1 MPDFL
6 TVLVED
12 KPGRKSG
19 SDVFPDFIVRKSKDL
34 MIRGQDFY
42 AVWLE
47 DEKKWSTDEDDVL
60 ALIDKTVDEYVE
72 NHRNQIDPPFSV
84 KHTYLAK
91 SGVIDRW
98 HKYVKTQ
105 MRDNFH
111 PLDEKLVFLDTEVKK
126 TDYSSMRLPYNLQ
139 EGPTPAWD
147 KLFGTLYKPSEL
159 HKLEWAIGSVATGE
173 SKTLQK
179 FFVLYGDRGSG
190 KGTFLK
196 VLSEVLFPGYS
207 KAFTAQ
213 ALGQAN
219 NQFPLQDLKDNP
231 LIAVDMDGKLNK
243 IEDNT
248 RLNTLVSH
256 EKMTVNLKGKQSYE
270 QAFKTLMFI
279 GSNDPVKITN
289 AKSGL
294 LRRLIDVNPSGI
306 KVPAS
311 EYRQLLKQMPYEA
324 GCIVMKCMHV
334 FEEDPTFYDDYIP
347 EDMVSATN
355 DFYQF
360 ITEQALV
367 FEKDDGVSLRSAW
380 GAYKEFCDYAKVQYP
395 FGMRAF
401 KEELKNYFR
410 EFEERHQ
417 NEDGSR
423 IWNWYSG
430 FLKDK
435 FHTDRKEM
443 KKHEEDHRVMNDWL
457 VFKEQPSLFDR
468 EFGDCP
474 AQYAEIVDDGKD
486 KPQWNWDGLKVKL
499 SMLDTR
505 RLHYMLTPPNLITID
520 FDIPDKTGK
529 KNFGLNKKAVYK
541 YGLPPT
547 YAELS
552 KSGQGIHL
560 EYYYDGDPSLLSATL
575 GEHVEVKVPTGN
587 SSLRRMLT
595 KCNNLPIAH
604 LSGGLPLKENNK
616 KMVTKKDISD
626 AKHLRQLIAK
636 ALNRQLK
643 DGDPESNHTKTNI
656 EFIDHLLAEAQEQ
669 GISYDL
675 NDMFSAVLAFAA
687 QSSHND
693 KYCMKLVRKMK
704 FVWPEPAPMNMP
716 DEEPDMETPDGVLP
730 IDQRPIAFFDVEVF
744 PNLFIICWKEPGE
757 KKPVHRMINP
767 KSSEV
772 EALMLNYGL
781 IGFNNRKYDN
791 HILLAASQGYT
802 PEMLFKLSQAI
813 ITDKQRN
820 HLFSN
825 GFGISKTD
833 LYDLS
838 SKKQSLK
845 KYEIELSESG
855 VPHKELGLDWNEP
868 VPKELW
874 DTVADY
880 CVNDVKATEAVYN
893 CKQIQGDL
901 TAREILADITGMRI
915 NDTTNQLTTKFIF
928 GNNRTPQD
936 EFNYRNLAEPVREES
951 QAS

>member
-6 TVLVED
+6 TVLTRE
-12 KPGRKSG
+12 KPGRKG
-19 SDVFPDFIVRKSKDL
+19 GTEVYPAFLIKKSRDL

-47 DEKKWSTDEDDVL
+47 DEKRWSTDEQDALD
-60 ALIDKTVDEYVE
+60 LIDRTLDKWRADIGDDIEEPVS
-72 NHRNQIDPPFSV
+72 IL
-84 KHTYLAK
+84 HTYIAK
-91 SGVIDRW
+91 NGIIDDW
-98 HKYVKTQ
+98 HKYVMRQ
-105 MRDNFH
+105 LRDNFH
-111 PLDEKLVFLDTEVKK
+111 PLDESLVFLNTEVKK
-126 TDYSSMRLPYNLQ
+126 TDYSSMRLPYSKQ
-139 EGPTPAWD
+139 EGPTDSWD
-147 KLFGTLYKPSEL
+147 KLFGTLYAPSEL
-159 HKLEWAIGSVATGE
+159 HKLEWAIGSVVTGA
-173 SKTLQK
+173 SKSLQK
-179 FFVLYGDRGSG
+179 FFVLYGDRGTG
-190 KGTFLK
+190 KGTFLQ
-196 VLSEVLFPGYS
+196 VLSEILFPGYA

-213 ALGQAN
+213 SLGQAN
-219 NQFPLQDLKDNP
+219 NQVPLQDLKDNP

-294 LRRLIDVNPSGI
+294 LRRLIDVNPTGT
-306 KVPAS
+306 KVPKS
-311 EYRQLLKQMPYEA
+311 EYNRLMKQIGYEA
-324 GCIVMKCMHV
+324 GAIITKCEKV
-334 FEEDPTFYDDYIP
+334 FLEDPNFYDDYVP
-347 EDMVSATN
+347 EEMMSATN

-367 FEKDDGVSLRSAW
+367 FEKENGTSLRSAW

-401 KEELKNYFR
+401 KEELKNYFQ

-417 NEDGSR
+417 NDDGSR
-423 IWNWYSG
+423 IWNYYSG
-430 FLKDK
+430 FIKDK
-435 FHTDRKEM
+435 FQTKKKEGKRREEADRIT
-443 KKHEEDHRVMNDWL
+443 NDWL
-457 VFKEQPSLFDR
+457 VFKEQKSIFDA
-468 EFGDCP
+468 EFASCP
-474 AQYAEIVDDGKD
+474 AQYADVVEDGKD
-486 KPQWNWDGLKVKL
+486 KPQWSWDGLKVTL

-505 RLHYMLTPPNLITID
+505 KLHYMQGPKNLITID
-520 FDIPDKTGK
+520 FDIPGPDGK
-529 KNFGLNKKAVYK
+529 KNFELNKAAVFK

-560 EYYYDGDPSLLSATL
+560 EYYYDGDPETLSSTL
-575 GEHVEVKVPTGN
+575 GDHVEIKVQTGN

-595 KCNNLPIAH
+595 KCNSLPIAH
-604 LSGGLPLKENNK
+604 LSGGLPLKESNK

-626 AKHLRQLIAK
+626 AKHLRMLIAK
-636 ALNRQLK
+636 ALKRELK
-643 DGDPESNHTKTNI
+643 DGDPEANHTKTNV
-656 EFIDHLLAEAQEQ
+656 EFINHVLAEAQEQ

-675 NDMFSAVLAFAA
+675 NDMFAPVLAFAS
-687 QSSHND
+687 QSSNNAP
-693 KYCMKLVRKMK
+693 YCIKLVRKMK
-704 FVWPEPAPMNMP
+704 FVYPEPAVMNMP
-716 DEEPDMETPDGVLP
+716 DDEYDQKDAELPDGILP
-730 IDQRPIAFFDVEVF
+730 IDERPIAFFDVEVF

-767 KSSEV
+767 SSSEV
-772 EALMLNYGL
+772 EALMMNYGL

-802 PEMLFKLSQAI
+802 PAMLFKLSQAI

-855 VPHKELGLDWNEP
+855 VPHKELGLDWNQP
-868 VPKELW
+868 VPEELW
-874 DTVADY
+874 NTVADY
-880 CVNDVKATEAVYN
+880 CCNDVLATEAVYN
-893 CKQIQGDL
+893 CKQIKGDYV
-901 TAREILADITGMRI
+901 AREILADITGMRV
-915 NDTTNQLTTKFIF
+915 NDTTNQLTTRFIF

-936 EFNYRNLAEPVREES
+936 EFNYRNLAEPVRP
-951 QAS
+951 

>member
-6 TVLVED
+6 TVLTRE
-12 KPGRKSG
+12 KPGRKG
-19 SDVFPDFIVRKSKDL
+19 GTEVYPAFLIKKSRDL

-47 DEKKWSTDEDDVL
+47 DEKRWSTDEQDALD
-60 ALIDKTVDEYVE
+60 LIDKTLDEWRATVGKDIE
-72 NHRNQIDPPFSV
+72 DPVSILHTSIAKNGIID
-84 KHTYLAK
+84 
-91 SGVIDRW
+91 DW
-98 HKYVKTQ
+98 HKYVMRQ

-111 PLDEKLVFLDTEVKK
+111 PLDESLVFLNTEVKK
-126 TDYSSMRLPYNLQ
+126 TDYSSMRLPYAKQ
-139 EGPTPAWD
+139 EGETPSWNR
-147 KLFGTLYKPSEL
+147 LFGTLYAPSEL
-159 HKLEWAIGSVATGE
+159 HKLEWGIGSVVAGA

-179 FFVLYGDRGSG
+179 FFVLYGSQGSG
-190 KGTFLK
+190 KGTFLT
-196 VLSEVLFPGYS
+196 VLSDILFPGYA

-213 ALGQAN
+213 LLGQAS

-279 GSNDPVKITN
+279 GSNEPVKITN

-294 LRRLIDVNPSGI
+294 LRRLIDVSPTGVRI
-306 KVPAS
+306 PKS
-311 EYRQLLKQMPYEA
+311 EYNQLLRQIRFEA
-324 GCIVMKCMHV
+324 GAIITKCEQV
-334 FEEDPTFYDDYIP
+334 FLEDPNFYDDYIP
-347 EDMVSATN
+347 EDMMSATN

-360 ITEQALV
+360 ITDQSLV
-367 FEKDDGVSLRSAW
+367 FEKENGTSLRAAW
-380 GAYKEFCDYAKVQYP
+380 GAYKEFCEYAKVQYP

-401 KEELKNYFR
+401 KEELKNYFQ
-410 EFEERHQ
+410 EFEERHT
-417 NEDGSR
+417 NDDGSR
-423 IWNWYSG
+423 IWNYYSG
-430 FLKDK
+430 FIRDK
-435 FHTDRKEM
+435 YQTKKKKE
-443 KKHEEDHRVMNDWL
+443 KRQKEDDSVLNDWL
-457 VFKEQPSLFDR
+457 IFTEQPSVFDI
-468 EFGDCP
+468 EFSDCP
-474 AQYAEIVDDGKD
+474 AQYAEILDDGSD
-486 KPQWNWDGLKVKL
+486 KPTWNWDGCKVKL

-505 RLHYMLTPPNLITID
+505 KLHYMLTPWNLITID
-520 FDIPDKTGK
+520 FDIPDESGK
-529 KNFGLNKKAVYK
+529 KNFELNKKAALRL
-541 YGLPPT
+541 GLPPT

-560 EYYYDGDPSLLSATL
+560 EYYYNGDPQTLSSTL
-575 GEHVEVKVPTGN
+575 GEHIEVKVRTGD

-595 KCNNLPIAH
+595 KCNGLPIAH
-604 LSGGLPLKENNK
+604 ISGGLPLKESNK
-616 KMVTKKDISD
+616 KMVTKKDISN
-626 AKHLRQLIAK
+626 AKHLRSLIIK
-636 ALNRQLK
+636 ALKRELK
-643 DGDPESNHTKTNI
+643 DGDPEANHTKTNV
-656 EFIDHLLAEAQEQ
+656 EFIDHVLAEAQEQ
-669 GISYDL
+669 NIAYDL
-675 NDMFSAVLAFAA
+675 NDLFPPVLQFAA
-687 QSSHND
+687 KSSNND
-693 KYCMKLVRKMK
+693 KYCIKMVRNMK
-704 FVWPEPAPMNMP
+704 FVWPEPPPMNMP
-716 DEEPDMETPDGVLP
+716 EEGENKSDDLPDGILP

-757 KKPVHRMINP
+757 DKPVHRMINP
-767 KSSEV
+767 KAAEA
-772 EALMLNYGL
+772 EALMMNYGL

-802 PEMLFKLSQAI
+802 PMMLYKLSKAI
-813 ITDKQRN
+813 IGDKQRN

-868 VPKELW
+868 VPKDLW

-880 CVNDVKATEAVYN
+880 CCNDVKATEAVFN
-893 CKQIQGDL
+893 CKQIQGDYV
-901 TAREILADITGMRI
+901 AREILADITGMRV
-915 NDTTNQLTTKFIF
+915 NDTTNQLTTRFIF

-936 EFNYRNLAEPVREES
+936 EFHYRNLAEPVRP
-951 QAS
+951 

>member
-6 TVLVED
+6 TVLTKE
-12 KPGRKSG
+12 KPGRKG
-19 SDVFPDFIVRKSKDL
+19 GTEVYPAFLIRKSRDL

-47 DEKKWSTDEDDVL
+47 SEKRWSTDEQDV
-60 ALIDKTVDEYVE
+60 IDMIDRTVEEWADS
-72 NHRNQIDPPFSV
+72 HRSELEPPV
-84 KHTYLAK
+84 TILRAGLAK
-91 SGVIDRW
+91 TGVADEW
-98 HKYVKTQ
+98 HRYVKQQ

-111 PLDEKLVFLDTEVKK
+111 PLNEKLIFADTDVKK
-126 TDYSSMRLPYNLQ
+126 TDYSSMRLPYSVQ
-139 EGPTPAWD
+139 EGSTDAWD
-147 KLFGTLYKPSEL
+147 KLFGTLYQPSEL
-159 HKLEWAIGSVATGE
+159 HKLEWGIGSIATGA
-173 SKTLQK
+173 STSLQK

-196 VLSEVLFPGYS
+196 VLSDILFPGYT
-207 KAFTAQ
+207 KAFAAQ
-213 ALGQAN
+213 LLGQAN

-256 EKMTVNLKGKQSYE
+256 ERMTVNLKGKQSYE
-270 QAFKTLMFI
+270 QSFKTIMFI

-306 KVPAS
+306 KVPKA
-311 EYRQLLKQMPYEA
+311 EYNQLMRQVQFEA
-324 GCIVMKCMHV
+324 GAIVSKCIRI
-334 FEEDPTFYDDYIP
+334 FEDDPNFYDEYIP

-360 ITEQALV
+360 VTEQSLV
-367 FEKDDGVSLRSAW
+367 FEKENGTTLRSAW
-380 GAYKEFCDYAKVQYP
+380 GAYKEFCEYAKIQYP

-401 KEELKNYFR
+401 KEELKNYFQD
-410 EFEERHQ
+410 FEERHT
-417 NEDGSR
+417 NEDGTR
-423 IWNWYSG
+423 IWNYYSG
-430 FLKDK
+430 FIRDK
-435 FHTDRKEM
+435 FQT
-443 KKHEEDHRVMNDWL
+443 KKKGGKRHEESDRLINDWL
-457 VFKEQPSLFDR
+457 VFTEQPSIFDR

-474 AQYAEIVDDGKD
+474 AQYAEIVDGGKD
-486 KPQWNWDGLKVKL
+486 KPQWTWDGLKVTL

-505 RLHYMLTPPNLITID
+505 RLHYVQTPWNLITVD
-520 FDIPDKTGK
+520 FDIPGPDGK
-529 KNFGLNKKAVYK
+529 KNFELNRKAVFQ

-552 KSGQGIHL
+552 KSGAGIHL
-560 EYYYDGDPSLLSATL
+560 EYYYDGDPQQLSATL
-575 GEHVEVKVPTGN
+575 GEHVEVKVRSGD

-595 KCNNLPIAH
+595 KCNGLPIAH
-604 LSGGLPLKENNK
+604 ISGGLPLKESNK

-626 AKHLRQLIAK
+626 SKHLRSLIMK
-636 ALNRQLK
+636 ALKRELK
-643 DGDPESNHTKTNI
+643 DGDPESNHTKTNV
-656 EFIDHLLAEAQEQ
+656 EFINHVLLEAQEQ

-675 NDMFSAVLAFAA
+675 NDMFSPVLAFAA
-687 QSSHND
+687 SSHNND
-693 KYCMKLVRKMK
+693 KYCMKLVRNMK
-704 FVWPEPAPMNMP
+704 FVWPEPAPMDIP
-716 DEEPDMETPDGVLP
+716 DYENEDVPEGAVP

-757 KKPVHRMINP
+757 DKPVHRMINP
-767 KSSEV
+767 SSSEV
-772 EALMLNYGL
+772 EALMMNYGL

-802 PEMLFKLSQAI
+802 TQMLFKLSKAI
-813 ITDKQRN
+813 ISDKQRN
-820 HLFSN
+820 HLFKD
-825 GFGISKTD
+825 GYGISKTD

-855 VPHKELGLDWNEP
+855 VPHKELGLDWNSP
-868 VPKELW
+868 VPEELW
-874 DTVADY
+874 STVADY
-880 CVNDVKATEAVYN
+880 CCNDVKATEAVYN
-893 CKQIQGDL
+893 CKQIKGDYV
-901 TAREILADITGMRI
+901 AREILADITGMRI

-928 GNNRTPQD
+928 GNNRSPQD
-936 EFNYRNLAEPVREES
+936 EFNYRNLAEPVRPEELT
-951 QAS
+951 A

>member
-6 TVLVED
+6 TVLTRE

-19 SDVFPDFIVRKSKDL
+19 TDIVPDFMTRKCRDL
-34 MIRGQDFY
+34 MIRGRDFY

-47 DEKKWSTDEDDVL
+47 DEKRWSTDEQDALD
-60 ALIDKTVDEYVE
+60 LIDKTLDDWYRE
-72 NHRNQIDPPFSV
+72 NGEDLPQPCSIKYTWRSKNGTID
-84 KHTYLAK
+84 
-91 SGVIDRW
+91 DWR
-98 HKYVKTQ
+98 KYVTRQ
-105 MRDNFH
+105 MIDNFK
-111 PLDEKLVFLDTEVKK
+111 PLNEKLIFADTVATK
-126 TDYSSMRLPYNLQ
+126 TDYSSIRLPYSLQ
-139 EGPTPAWD
+139 EGSTESWD
-147 KLFGTLYKPSEL
+147 KLFGTLYSPKEL
-159 HKLEWAIGSVATGE
+159 HKLEWGIGAIVTGE
-173 SKTLQK
+173 SRTMQK
-179 FFVLYGDRGSG
+179 FFVLYGPQGSG

-196 VLSEVLFPGYS
+196 VLSEILFPGYAQ
-207 KAFTAQ
+207 AFTAQ
-213 ALGQAN
+213 LLGQAS

-231 LIAVDMDGKLNK
+231 LIAIDMDGKLNK

-270 QAFKTLMFI
+270 QAFKTILFI

-294 LRRLIDVNPSGI
+294 LRRLIDVSPTGN
-306 KVPAS
+306 KVKPTS
-311 EYRQLLKQMPYEA
+311 EYNRLLKQLKFEA
-324 GCIVMKCMHV
+324 GAIAYKCKLV
-334 FEEDPTFYDDYIP
+334 FEEDPNFYDDYVP
-347 EDMVSATN
+347 EDMMSATN

-360 ITEQALV
+360 IMDQALI
-367 FEKDDGVSLRSAW
+367 FEKEDGVTLRAAW

-395 FGMRAF
+395 FGLRVF

-410 EFEERHQ
+410 NFEERHT

-423 IWNWYSG
+423 IWNYYSG
-430 FLKDK
+430 FIRDK
-435 FHTDRKEM
+435 FQTKKKEASR
-443 KKHEEDHRVMNDWL
+443 HEESDRIRNDWL
-457 VFKEQPSLFDR
+457 VFEEQPSIFDT
-468 EFGDCP
+468 EFKDCP
-474 AQYAEIVDDGKD
+474 AQYAEILDDGGD
-486 KPQWNWDGLKVKL
+486 KPAWTWDGCKVTL

-505 RLHYMLTPPNLITID
+505 RLHYMLTPWNVITID
-520 FDIPDKTGK
+520 FDIPGPDGK
-529 KNFGLNKKAVYK
+529 KNFELNKKAVYK

-560 EYYYDGDPSLLSATL
+560 EYYYDGDPQALSATL
-575 GEHVEVKVPTGN
+575 GEHVEIKVRTGD

-604 LSGGLPLKENNK
+604 ISSGLPLKENNK
-616 KMVTKKDISD
+616 KMVTKKDISN
-626 AKHLRQLIAK
+626 AKHLRSLIVK
-636 ALNRQLK
+636 ALKRELK
-643 DGDPESNHTKTNI
+643 DGDPEANHTKTNV
-656 EFIDHLLAEAQEQ
+656 EFIDHVLSEAQEQ
-669 GISYDL
+669 NISYDL
-675 NDMFSAVLAFAA
+675 NDMFPLVLQFAA
-687 QSSHND
+687 QSSNND
-693 KYCMKLVRKMK
+693 KYCIKMVRNMK
-704 FVWPEPAPMNMP
+704 FVWPEPQPMNMP
-716 DEEPDMETPDGVLP
+716 DEEQEQNENDLPDGILP
-730 IDQRPIAFFDVEVF
+730 IDKRPEAFFDVEVF

-757 KKPVHRMINP
+757 DKPVHRMINP
-767 KSSEV
+767 NSAEV
-772 EALMLNYGL
+772 EALMMNYGL

-802 PEMLFKLSQAI
+802 PQMLFKLSQAI

-825 GFGISKTD
+825 GYGISKTD

-874 DTVADY
+874 NTVADY
-880 CVNDVKATEAVYN
+880 CCNDVLATEAVYN
-893 CKQIQGDL
+893 CKQIKGDYV
-901 TAREILADITGMRI
+901 AREILADITGMRV
-915 NDTTNQLTTKFIF
+915 NDTTNQLTTRFIF

-936 EFNYRNLAEPVREES
+936 EFNYRNLAEPVRP
-951 QAS
+951 